1 MKFTNCRHCMVE
13 PECCSHHLIR
23 LSDPISAHSKKSNS
37 CFKATSHLRP
47 LESKV
52 LNGRS
57 HCSVD
62 PLYALTWLMHLQE
75 LTIEEAFE
83 AEVLQL
89 DPVSIVDANGERY
102 SLAEATSLGLV
113 EPRTA
118 KQILKAL
125 EPYALQ
131 KYIDRQEIDPQTG
144 DYVDIKNREVR
155 EYWIHLLLYK

>member
-1 MKFTNCRHCMVE
+1 
-13 PECCSHHLIR
+13 
-23 LSDPISAHSKKSNS
+23 
-37 CFKATSHLRP
+37 
-47 LESKV
+47 
-52 LNGRS
+52 
-57 HCSVD
+57 
-62 PLYALTWLMHLQE
+62 MHLQE

-155 EYWIHLLLYK
+155 GNWIHLLLYKR